1 MHVTRHLCLLHI
13 VEHRYAGSSHAA
25 AINKKGT
32 KKAPFLLMVEAAGI
46 EPASVS
52 SPPCD
57 LHAYTAFNLTDGNPT
72 GRVGRQPVRKSFD
85 AKTPNV
91 SSRELAIGYPRV
103 GRTSTN
109 LSEGYR
115 LVFKQLKRSCRRW
128 QL

>member
-1 MHVTRHLCLLHI
+1 MSLDVN
-13 VEHRYAGSSHAA
+13 V
-25 AINKKGT
+25 
-32 KKAPFLLMVEAAGI
+32 VEAAGI

-52 SPPCD
+52 SPPQD
-57 LHAYTAFNLTDGNPT
+57 LHAYSAINLADGNPT
-72 GRVGRQPVRKSFD
+72 GRVSRQPVQKSFD
-85 AKTPNV
+85 AQTPNM

-115 LVFKQLKRSCRRW
+115 LVFKQLKRSCRCW